1 MPRIKVKGKAE
12 LSDGWS
18 DVPEGGDAS
27 FRFFTVGVALSQGG
41 GRMLPI
47 SNVASINFQSQCACV
62 EATAENWQLVPLV
75 MATLSHWQHLQRFQ
89 RFGIKKKRHNPHK
102 SDAVLI
108 GPRLFIW
115 VSGHDYFSEVVSDVS
130 KRKSLLLALLVIGDV
145 PC

>member
-1 MPRIKVKGKAE
+1 MVQAA
-12 LSDGWS
+12 
-18 DVPEGGDAS
+18 VPPKPLKPPLDADQFAMLQS
-27 FRFFTVGVALSQGG
+27 GRGG
-41 GRMLPI
+41 GECCQYPVLP
-47 SNVASINFQSQCACV
+47 VAVFNFQCGCV

-115 VSGHDYFSEVVSDVS
+115 VAGHDYFSEVVSDVS